1 MLVKN
6 RMSTPVITIPHDT
19 PIMDAL
25 DLMKQRNI
33 RRLPIVKKGKMVG
46 IVSDKDLLNAAP
58 SDATT
63 LSVWELNYMIA
74 KITVEDVMSKPV
86 ISIDSDTPIENAAYI
101 MAKEKIGGLPV
112 VDDGHLVGL
121 ITETDL
127 FKIFIEMM
135 DPQQAGVRVTAL
147 APDKRG
153 QMDVLT
159 HAISEAGGEFV
170 SLEVFAGDT
179 AEDRIFTF
187 KVQKL
192 SQDEVIEKITPFV
205 KEIRDIRTIE

>member
-1 MLVKN
+1 MLVKD
-6 RMSTPVITIPHDT
+6 RMSAPVVTVPHDT

-33 RRLPIVKKGKMVG
+33 RRLPVVKKGKMVG

-74 KITVEDVMSKPV
+74 KITVGDVMSKPV
-86 ISIDSDTPIENAAYI
+86 ISIAPDTPIENAAYI

-112 VDDGHLVGL
+112 VDEGHLVGL

-135 DPQQAGVRVTAL
+135 DPQQKGVRVTTLIPDRHGEL
-147 APDKRG
+147 A
-153 QMDVLT
+153 MLT
-159 HAISEAGGEFV
+159 NIISEAGGEFV
-170 SLEVFAGDT
+170 SFEQFAGDT
-179 AEDRIFTF
+179 AADRLVTF
-187 KVQKL
+187 KVVNMTA
-192 SQDEVIEKITPFV
+192 DEVVEKITPYV
-205 KEIRDIRTIE
+205 KEIRDIRTLG

>member
-1 MLVKN
+1 MLVKD
-6 RMSTPVITIPHDT
+6 RMSAPVVTVPHDT

-33 RRLPIVKKGKMVG
+33 RRLPVVKKGKMVG

-74 KITVEDVMSKPV
+74 KITVGDVMSKPV
-86 ISIDSDTPIENAAYI
+86 ISIAPDTPIENAAYI

-112 VDDGHLVGL
+112 VDEGHLVGL

-135 DPQQAGVRVTAL
+135 DPQQKGVRVTAL
-147 APDKRG
+147 IPDKRG
-153 QMDVLT
+153 QLAVLT
-159 HAISEAGGEFV
+159 QAVAEAGGEFV
-170 SLEVFAGDT
+170 SFEQFAGDT
-179 AEDRIFTF
+179 AADRIITF
-187 KVQKL
+187 KVRSMTADQ
-192 SQDEVIEKITPFV
+192 VVEKITPFV
-205 KEIRDIRTIE
+205 SEIRDIRTLG